1 MELILELLNENRKI
15 SLEWRSA
22 VCAAVVAV
30 AVGGTCHYL
39 SVSEDHTPENAVAV
53 MPDTYAVTAAVAMPD
68 MESIAGNLLKAGEG
82 LFDARENITAD
93 AATDAA
99 TATTTATAPDAAAA
113 TITDTTADTRAAT
126 ITDATA
132 ATNAAT
138 TTDAATATTAELDG
152 ISANHGTETAS
163 KASSGRRTSANNI
176 CAKNRP
182 GISAVSAG
190 KAPGKPAF
198 AVKAGKKTAFKKD
211 KAAERI
217 LPPAGNV
224 KIGAPG
230 RVTEIIPV
238 PDAAGVREIS
248 GFICDGRG
256 RITGYRDS
264 GKFLK
269 DSLAVLPRDSSC
281 TGIAKGAFKGLEGEV
296 FEIYITANIT
306 YIEEGAFDSLTN
318 LVFIE
323 ADPKNPAFYSA
334 NGVLYTRDGKVFAY
348 PSRMM

>member
-22 VCAAVVAV
+22 VCAAAVAV

-39 SVSEDHTPENAVAV
+39 SVSEDHAPENAAAV
-53 MPDTYAVTAAVAMPD
+53 MPDIYAVTAAAAMPD
-68 MESIAGNLLKAGEG
+68 TESIAGNLLKAGEG
-82 LFDARENITAD
+82 LSDARENITTD
-93 AATDAA
+93 EVTDAA
-99 TATTTATAPDAAAA
+99 TATTTTTSTDAAATTITA
-113 TITDTTADTRAAT
+113 ATADTNAITITDTTADTNADT
-126 ITDATA
+126 STDAT
-132 ATNAAT
+132 TN
-138 TTDAATATTAELDG
+138 AELDG

-163 KASSGRRTSANNI
+163 KSSPGRRKANNVRT
-176 CAKNRP
+176 KNRP
-182 GISAVSAG
+182 DISAVPAG

-198 AVKAGKKTAFKKD
+198 AVKAGKKTAFKKN
-211 KAAERI
+211 KAAEHI

-238 PDAAGVREIS
+238 PGAAGVREIS

>member
-22 VCAAVVAV
+22 VCAAAVAV

-39 SVSEDHTPENAVAV
+39 SVSEDHAPENAAAV
-53 MPDTYAVTAAVAMPD
+53 MPDTYAVTAAAAMPD

-82 LFDARENITAD
+82 LSDARENITAD
-93 AATDAA
+93 EVADAA
-99 TATTTATAPDAAAA
+99 TATTTAA
-113 TITDTTADTRAAT
+113 TADT
-126 ITDATA
+126 
-132 ATNAAT
+132 NA
-138 TTDAATATTAELDG
+138 ATTAELDG
-152 ISANHGTETAS
+152 ISANHGTGTAS
-163 KASSGRRTSANNI
+163 KASSGRRTSANNVR
-176 CAKNRP
+176 AKNRP

-198 AVKAGKKTAFKKD
+198 AVKAGKQSVYKKD
-211 KAAERI
+211 KAAEHI

-224 KIGAPG
+224 KIEAPG

>member
-22 VCAAVVAV
+22 VCAAAVAV
-30 AVGGTCHYL
+30 AVGGICHYL
-39 SVSEDHTPENAVAV
+39 SVSEDHTPENAAAV
-53 MPDTYAVTAAVAMPD
+53 MPDTYAVTAAAAMPD

-82 LFDARENITAD
+82 LSDARENITAD
-93 AATDAA
+93 GVADAA
-99 TATTTATAPDAAAA
+99 TATV
-113 TITDTTADTRAAT
+113 TDTTADTRAAT
-126 ITDATA
+126 TTAATA
-132 ATNAAT
+132 DTNAAT
-138 TTDAATATTAELDG
+138 TTELNG

-163 KASSGRRTSANNI
+163 KASSGRRRKTNNVRV
-176 CAKNRP
+176 KNRP
-182 GISAVSAG
+182 NISAIPAG
-190 KAPGKPAF
+190 KAPGRPAF
-198 AVKAGKKTAFKKD
+198 AVKAGKQSVYKKD

-224 KIGAPG
+224 KIEAPG

-323 ADPKNPAFYSA
+323 ADPKNPAFYSV

>member
-1 MELILELLNENRKI
+1 MELILELLNENRRI

-22 VCAAVVAV
+22 VCAAAVAV
-30 AVGGTCHYL
+30 AVGGICHYL
-39 SVSEDHTPENAVAV
+39 SVSEDHMPENAAAV
-53 MPDTYAVTAAVAMPD
+53 MPDTYAVTAAAAMPD
-68 MESIAGNLLKAGEG
+68 MESIVGNLLKAGEW
-82 LFDARENITAD
+82 LSDARENITTD
-93 AATDAA
+93 EVTDAA
-99 TATTTATAPDAAAA
+99 TATTAATAPDAAAA
-113 TITDTTADTRAAT
+113 TITDTTAATRAAT

-138 TTDAATATTAELDG
+138 TTDVAAATTAELDG

-163 KASSGRRTSANNI
+163 KSSPGRRKANNVR
-176 CAKNRP
+176 AKNKP
-182 GISAVSAG
+182 GIPAVSAG

-198 AVKAGKKTAFKKD
+198 AVKAGKKPAFKKD
-211 KAAERI
+211 KAAEHI

-323 ADPKNPAFYSA
+323 ADPKNPAFYSV